1 MNFLHW
7 IVHNLPFGWL
17 AVVVLLG
24 TIAGTIAIALLCH
37 WILRYRSNEET
48 SEELRQLFSVGA
60 VLFSVIIGFLV
71 VVTWQKYL
79 DVEDNVVNEASAVQ
93 SAYEESRLLID
104 ANGQTIRDG
113 LRQYAEAVV
122 DDEWP
127 KLAVR
132 QESAQ
137 AADSLAE
144 LWGAASGLQY
154 ADDGQ
159 ITIGTSVAESLETI
173 SRERQSR
180 LYESQV
186 GLPWFFLG
194 VHAGVRRIHRRHVQP
209 VQKPTAGRAI
219 VAECRAR
226 PVNRLG
232 LAVHPAHRFS
242 VYRRYR
248 YPADGL

>member
-1 MNFLHW
+1 M
-7 IVHNLPFGWL
+7 PFGWL

-186 GLPWFFLG
+186 GLPWFFWAFMLAYAVFIVAMFNLFKNRRLG
-194 VHAGVRRIHRRHVQP
+194 VRLWLNVVLGLSIGSVLLFILLIDFPFTGDTAIQ
-209 VQKPTAGRAI
+209 PTAFEHALQHMR
-219 VAECRAR
+219 
-226 PVNRLG
+226 
-232 LAVHPAHRFS
+232 
-242 VYRRYR
+242 
-248 YPADGL
+248 